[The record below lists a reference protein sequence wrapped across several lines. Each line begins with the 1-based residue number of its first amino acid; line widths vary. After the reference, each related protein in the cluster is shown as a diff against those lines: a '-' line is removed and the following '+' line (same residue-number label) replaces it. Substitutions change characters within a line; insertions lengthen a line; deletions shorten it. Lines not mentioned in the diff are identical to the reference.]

1 MQCSTVQ
8 CSAALALPATDCR
21 SASQP
26 DPTFHLRPI
35 LSPAPALRAFNTCK
49 KGRGGEGRGEA
60 DRVSDQLRVDCTA
73 LYCLL
78 SAGSITTRHRPIRV
92 RETAESECHTR
103 VFTLSIDPGEDLG
116 TASSPH
122 ITEEMKRGTTALL
135 TQGGGPRQM
144 HVTRPL
150 YVPMT
155 DPVQPSG
162 SDTDTA
168 VLFRKPC

>member
-1 MQCSTVQ
+1 M
-8 CSAALALPATDCR
+8 
-21 SASQP
+21 
-26 DPTFHLRPI
+26 
-35 LSPAPALRAFNTCK
+35 
-49 KGRGGEGRGEA
+49 
-60 DRVSDQLRVDCTA
+60 DCTA

-78 SAGSITTRHRPIRV
+78 SAGSISRHRPIRV

-122 ITEEMKRGTTALL
+122 ITVEMKRGTTALL